1 MAGWRS
7 AMFIFNRHAASAGRD
22 IFAEAAATM
31 KCCSAAAQ
39 PVTIFAAGWTIVCR
53 PTSGFWR
60 SVQSILLRE
69 REVELG
75 YLRDR
80 RRPRRGGSS
89 PAALATGA
97 LGGGRRETAV
107 PQSAYRRIVE
117 PRRPAAAG
125 YSRNQRANRTP
136 GVPAS
141 GAGSFILAA

>member
-1 MAGWRS
+1 
-7 AMFIFNRHAASAGRD
+7 
-22 IFAEAAATM
+22 
-31 KCCSAAAQ
+31 
-39 PVTIFAAGWTIVCR
+39 
-53 PTSGFWR
+53 
-60 SVQSILLRE
+60 QSILLRE

-141 GAGSFILAA
+141 GAGSFILAAPARLQISRSASGLPGRPGQVRRNHAGSSRGGRGARPARRSNSEIGA